1 MSLIKLRLTML
12 GTLALIIGISTL
24 FFTLVLAFV
33 GVDLSLILIF
43 VVGFNILQWL
53 IAPYLID
60 GIYRVKDLPA
70 DQYSSLI
77 GRIEAICQRSK
88 TKMPRLRLA
97 AIPVPNAFAYGSPI
111 AGRRIA
117 ITQGLLDTLDEDE
130 IEAVVGHEV
139 GHLKHSD
146 VQIMMFASVLPAI
159 FYYIGFSLMLSGSY
173 GTSNRRNGGAGVLLG
188 FASMA
193 LYWVLTLFVLGLSRL
208 REYYADQHSA
218 QVVPHGAEKLSV
230 ALAKISSWK
239 KGGQAQL
246 RSANSFRSLFITDPE
261 AKVPEGVDTY
271 RYRSDRQLVDEIL
284 SRKVTGAERFTEIFS
299 THPNIVKRLRALRA
313 SAS

>member
-1 MSLIKLRLTML
+1 MSLIKLRFTML
-12 GTLALIIGISTL
+12 GTLALIITISTL
-24 FFTLVLAFV
+24 FFTLILTFV
-33 GVDLSLILIF
+33 GIDLNLILIF

-60 GIYRVKDLPA
+60 GIYRVKDLPT

-77 GRIEAICQRSK
+77 SRIEAICQKSEI
-88 TKMPRLRLA
+88 KMPRLRLA
-97 AIPVPNAFAYGSPI
+97 AIPLPNAFAYGSPI

-117 ITQGLLDTLDEDE
+117 VTQGLLDTLDEDE

-139 GHLKHSD
+139 GHLKHHD

-173 GTSNRRNGGAGVLLG
+173 GNNRQKNAGAGVLLG

-218 QVVPHGAEKLSV
+218 QVVPQGAEKLSV

-239 KGGQAQL
+239 GRGLAQL
-246 RSANSFRSLFITDPE
+246 RSANAFRSLFITDPE
-261 AKVPEGVDTY
+261 TTVQEGVRTY
-271 RYRSDRQLVDEIL
+271 SYKNDRQLVEEIV
-284 SRKVTGAERFTEIFS
+284 SRKITGAERFTEIFS
-299 THPNIVKRLRALRA
+299 THPNIVKRLKALRE